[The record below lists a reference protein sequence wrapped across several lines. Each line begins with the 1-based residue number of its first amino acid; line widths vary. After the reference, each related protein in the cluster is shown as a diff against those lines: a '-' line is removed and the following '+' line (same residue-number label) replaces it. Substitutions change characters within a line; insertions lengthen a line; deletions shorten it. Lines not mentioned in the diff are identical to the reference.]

1 MTAATTGRP
10 DERAM
15 NRSFPLLVLLVLLA
29 ALAAS
34 GPAGASDTLRCGS
47 RLVSVG
53 DTKAEVLIK
62 CGEPAWKD
70 DWTDVAITGL
80 DSAIEQRISTVRE
93 RWVYNFGPSAF
104 LEFLSFDN
112 GRLTA
117 ISAGGYGY
125 SADRG
130 GARRCDQETL
140 QTGLS
145 QYEIM
150 QRCGEPFFR
159 DSRREE
165 RLTTVEHGIGRL
177 LDLRVDEWTYNFG
190 PSQFL
195 RILTFENGQLVNVR
209 TGDRGF

>member
-1 MTAATTGRP
+1 MKKP
-10 DERAM
+10 L
-15 NRSFPLLVLLVLLA
+15 PLLILLG

-34 GPAGASDTLRCGS
+34 AAASETLRCGN

-70 DWTDVAITGL
+70 DWTDAVISGIGT
-80 DSAIEQRISTVRE
+80 AIEQRVSVARE
-93 RWVYNFGPSAF
+93 RWVYNFGPNAF

-112 GRLTA
+112 GRLVGIA
-117 ISAGGYGY
+117 ARGYGY
-125 SADRG
+125 GGRG
-130 GARRCDQETL
+130 AARSCGQEKL

-145 QYEIM
+145 QYEIL

-159 DSRREE
+159 DSRREQ
-165 RLTTVEHGIGRL
+165 RLTTVERGARRL
-177 LDLRVDEWTYNFG
+177 LDLRIDEWTYNFG
-190 PSQFL
+190 PNQFL

-209 TGDRGF
+209 TGDRGPSR

>member
-1 MTAATTGRP
+1 
-10 DERAM
+10 M
-15 NRSFPLLVLLVLLA
+15 NKFFPLLILLGTLT
-29 ALAAS
+29 AS
-34 GPAGASDTLRCGS
+34 GSAAASDTLRCGN

-53 DTKAEVLIK
+53 DTKPEVLIK

-70 DWTDVAITGL
+70 DWSDALISGV
-80 DSAIEQRISTVRE
+80 DSAVEQRISVVRE
-93 RWVYNFGPSAF
+93 RWVYNFGPNAF

-117 ISAGGYGY
+117 ISSGGYGY
-125 SADRG
+125 SEGRG
-130 GARRCDQETL
+130 AGRSCDQEKL

-145 QYEIM
+145 QYEVL

-159 DSRREE
+159 DSRREQ
-165 RLTTVEHGIGRL
+165 RLTTVEHGTSRL

-190 PSQFL
+190 PNQFL
-195 RILTFENGQLVNVR
+195 RILTFENGRLVNVH